1 MAFQLQGNARSLSFD
16 NEVKG
21 LASPSRLSLGE
32 GAALGKPRVRKP
44 PPPPKAPAPQP
55 TTRMSEAPER
65 YAAHGRIATPAP
77 FAARIATP
85 IAGLREARGDYRPA
99 LDDSLSDEQ
108 PTMALDR
115 EHLDV
120 LPGGRIPVRP
130 SPAAGRPIPNFRA
143 PAPAPLPNVIVRD
156 SASAA
161 TVKTRAASGAWLA
174 WIAASVLLGFASFH
188 YAPTLLAKVAHRG
201 HAAPHVTASANR

>member
-21 LASPSRLSLGE
+21 LASPSSPGV
-32 GAALGKPRVRKP
+32 LGKPRVRKP
-44 PPPPKAPAPQP
+44 PPPPKAPVPQP
-55 TTRMSEAPER
+55 TTRMPESPHN
-65 YAAHGRIATPAP
+65 AGRIATPAP

-85 IAGLREARGDYRPA
+85 IPGMREARGDYRPA
-99 LDDSLSDEQ
+99 LDDSFSDEQ

-115 EHLDV
+115 QGLDV
-120 LPGGRIPVRP
+120 LPGGRVPRP
-130 SPAAGRPIPNFRA
+130 LPAAGRPIPNFRA
-143 PAPAPLPNVIVRD
+143 HAPAPAPAPNVIVRD

-161 TVKTRAASGAWLA
+161 TVKTKAASGAWLA
-174 WIAASVLLGFASFH
+174 WIAASVILGFASFH
-188 YAPTLLAKVAHRG
+188 YAPSLFAKVTHRG

>member
-44 PPPPKAPAPQP
+44 PPPPKAPVPQP
-55 TTRMSEAPER
+55 TTRMPESPHG
-65 YAAHGRIATPAP
+65 AMHGRIATPAP

-85 IAGLREARGDYRPA
+85 IPGMREARSDFRPA
-99 LDDSLSDEQ
+99 LDDSFSDEQ

-115 EHLDV
+115 QGLDV
-120 LPGGRIPVRP
+120 LPGGRVPRP
-130 SPAAGRPIPNFRA
+130 LPAAGRPIPNFRA
-143 PAPAPLPNVIVRD
+143 HAPAPAPNVIVRD

-161 TVKTRAASGAWLA
+161 TVKTKAASGAWLA
-174 WIAASVLLGFASFH
+174 WIAASVILGFASFH
-188 YAPTLLAKVAHRG
+188 YAPSLLAKVTHRG